1 MDQPMAS
8 IPKYIYNFALSPYK
22 DWQSLA
28 WAGALIVA
36 IFVLTLSLVS
46 RAILLRNKVAND

>member
-1 MDQPMAS
+1 MNQPMAT

>member
-1 MDQPMAS
+1 MAQPMAS